1 MENKDLKHRIYF
13 TLGMFLLAFTL
24 ILAKALKL
32 QVVDKKE
39 LISRSKSQFIR
50 ERKVYPKRGNIYDRN
65 KNPLA
70 LNIQTYSIFTIPK
83 NLKADKTSYK
93 KLAKTVPA
101 LTYGKII
108 KKIKGRERYT
118 WLARKISLSKEQV
131 KTIKEIPGIYI
142 EAVPKRIYPNHELF
156 SQALG
161 FVGID
166 NIGLAGIEYSFDKEL
181 KGEPRT
187 IRYVKDA
194 KGRAI
199 KMQSSSLKGKPLE
212 LNLTI
217 DKELQA
223 IAEKALKDS
232 VEKFQAKKGG
242 IGVIDATTGE
252 ILAMANYPTYD
263 PNVLKKSER
272 DFRKLS
278 FVSDPFEPGS
288 TFKVFT
294 VASALENKIARI
306 DTNYYCERGY
316 LKVEDHVITE
326 AESHKNY
333 EWLSVEEII
342 MYSSNIGTTKMAF
355 DLTYPRLNETL
366 REFGF
371 GKKTGI
377 EVSGESRG
385 IYNDNENVSPLTLS
399 NISFGQGVAVTGV
412 QMLAAYAAIANGGYY
427 IPPTIIKD
435 ESKERKRTRII
446 DKSTADQLTSILVK
460 AVEDGTGGNAK
471 IPYFKIAGKTST
483 AQKAG
488 KNGGYEGY
496 IPGFIGYPVNIKK
509 PFVIFAYV
517 DEPGSKKYYGNQ
529 IAAPIFKKVAEYMLY
544 KTKEFDQMAIKK
556 PKIGSDIDKVR
567 FKQSAARRFT
577 SAEVVPDFIGLDKK
591 SSMKLGKKIKAKIKS
606 AGIGVVKSQ
615 TPAPGSVLTKDTEI
629 SLNYSPPVYE

>member
-13 TLGMFLLAFTL
+13 ILGVFLFAFTM

-32 QVVDKKE
+32 QVIDKKE

-50 ERKVYPKRGNIYDRN
+50 ERKVYPKRGIIYDRN

-70 LNIQTYSIFTIPK
+70 LNVQTYSIFTIPK

-93 KLAKTVPA
+93 KLASVVSQ
-101 LTYGKII
+101 LSYSKII

-118 WLARKISLSKEQV
+118 WLARKITLDKDQV
-131 KTIKEIPGIYI
+131 KTIKKIPGIYI
-142 EAVPKRIYPNHELF
+142 ESVPKRIYPNHELF

-166 NIGLAGIEYSFDKEL
+166 NIGLAGIEYTFDKEL
-181 KGEPRT
+181 KGEPRS

-199 KMQSSSLKGKPLE
+199 KMQSSSLKGASTE
-212 LNLTI
+212 LSLTI
-217 DKELQA
+217 DKDLQA
-223 IAEKALKDS
+223 IAEKALKDA
-232 VEKFQAKKGG
+232 VDKFKGKKGG
-242 IGVIDATTGE
+242 VGVMDAMTGE
-252 ILAMANYPTYD
+252 ILAVANYPTYD
-263 PNVLKKSER
+263 PNNLKRGEK
-272 DFRKLS
+272 DYRKLS

-306 DTNYYCERGY
+306 DTNYYCERGR
-316 LKVEDHVITE
+316 LKVEDHIITE
-326 AESHKNY
+326 AESNKNF

-342 MYSSNIGTTKMAF
+342 MHSSNIGTTKMAF

-377 EVSGESRG
+377 ELPGESRG
-385 IYNDNENVSPLTLS
+385 IYNENENVSPLTLS
-399 NISFGQGVAVTGV
+399 NVSFGQGVAVTGV
-412 QMLAAYAAIANGGYY
+412 QMLSAYAALANGGYY

-435 ESKERKRTRII
+435 ETKERKKTRII
-446 DKSTADQLTSILVK
+446 DKSTADQITKILIK
-460 AVEDGTGGNAK
+460 TVEEGTGPNAK

-496 IPGFIGYPVNIKK
+496 IPGFIGYPVGVKN
-509 PFVIFAYV
+509 PFVIYAYV
-517 DEPGSKKYYGNQ
+517 DEPSGKQYYGNQ
-529 IAAPIFKKVAEYMLY
+529 VAAPIFKKVAQYLLY
-544 KTKEFDQMAIKK
+544 KTKEFNQLAIKK
-556 PKIGSDIDKVR
+556 PRIGSDIDKVR
-567 FKQSAARRFT
+567 FKQSAAKRF
-577 SAEVVPDFIGLDKK
+577 SNKNLVPDFVGLDKK
-591 SSMKLGKKIKAKIKS
+591 SSTRLGKKIKAKLNTL
-606 AGIGVVKSQ
+606 GIGVVKSQ
-615 TPAPGSVLTKDTEI
+615 LPLPGTPFKENMEI
-629 SLNYSPPVYE
+629 TLNYSPPEYE